1 MNAYR
6 EALPLYH
13 SVNYPVSLGC
23 TGCTDL
29 KPCGGLQISGA
40 LFDCSGFCCRNGDS
54 EDQPD
59 CQFVCRNNVEEYI
72 NRHIEVGGWEFDTI
86 PRSGLLRY
94 SKLPSVIPLLYG
106 RSSRVSVL
114 TSDAIGVPLEK
125 LFDHS
130 NGSLKFSTKEELA
143 HSFGFDPSAKLLISG
158 VGRDRVIEYYW
169 THRKAAELPDQ
180 LAQLQPALITVP
192 NYSLFLGVPREDN
205 LYSMKRI
212 AICWDELVRSKTPTS
227 LHVNA
232 RTDHDWERWTE
243 FVGERDEIRSIA
255 YEFATGPS
263 CLERGKWHTE
273 KLIRLANEVGRALQI
288 VLRGGYYYL
297 TDISE
302 AFDEVVFIDTSSYVK
317 TMKRKRLDWM
327 PGEKKHWRSAKTER
341 GEPLDD
347 LLQKNADT
355 FRAMLS
361 PQIEKGQFN
370 LPLSCSFRTSNQDD

>member
-1 MNAYR
+1 
-6 EALPLYH
+6 
-13 SVNYPVSLGC
+13 
-23 TGCTDL
+23 
-29 KPCGGLQISGA
+29 
-40 LFDCSGFCCRNGDS
+40 
-54 EDQPD
+54 
-59 CQFVCRNNVEEYI
+59 
-72 NRHIEVGGWEFDTI
+72 
-86 PRSGLLRY
+86 
-94 SKLPSVIPLLYG
+94 
-106 RSSRVSVL
+106 
-114 TSDAIGVPLEK
+114 
-125 LFDHS
+125 
-130 NGSLKFSTKEELA
+130 LKFSGKEELA

-212 AICWDELVRSKTPTS
+212 AICWHELVSSKIPTS

-232 RTDHDWERWTE
+232 RTDRDWERWTE

-255 YEFATGPS
+255 YEFATGPA

-273 KLIRLANEVGRALQI
+273 KLIKLAFDVGRPLQI

-302 AFDEVVFIDTSSYVK
+302 AFAEVVFIDTSSYVK
-317 TMKRKRLDWM
+317 TMKRKRLDWTL
-327 PGEKKHWRSAKTER
+327 GDKKHWRSAKTDN

-347 LLQKNADT
+347 LLQRNADT

-361 PQIEKGQFN
+361 IQVEKGQFD
-370 LPLSCSFRTSNQDD
+370 LPFPFTSRSPN